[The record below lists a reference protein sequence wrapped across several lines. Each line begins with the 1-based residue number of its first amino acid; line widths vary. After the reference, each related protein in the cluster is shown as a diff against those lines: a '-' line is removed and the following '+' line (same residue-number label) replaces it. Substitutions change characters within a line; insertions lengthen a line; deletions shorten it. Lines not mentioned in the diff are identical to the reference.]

1 MCVYPTMLRNSITGG
16 DSYIGEVKRERG
28 IAAEADG
35 VPRSRSLREGKDVRI
50 SADEQGDS
58 PFDDVEAELSSGEG
72 GEVATSDGEVRHFS
86 PGGILLVEDT
96 RGKGYS
102 SRVGGETYG
111 MAAIVQLAS

>member
-1 MCVYPTMLRNSITGG
+1 MVWSSASSTS
-16 DSYIGEVKRERG
+16 
-28 IAAEADG
+28 AAP
-35 VPRSRSLREGKDVRI
+35 VLSL
-50 SADEQGDS
+50 
-58 PFDDVEAELSSGEG
+58 SGEG

>member
-1 MCVYPTMLRNSITGG
+1 MWPFSVLLLDGLVQRIQHLGG
-16 DSYIGEVKRERG
+16 SCSFPLGR
-28 IAAEADG
+28 
-35 VPRSRSLREGKDVRI
+35 
-50 SADEQGDS
+50 
-58 PFDDVEAELSSGEG
+58 G